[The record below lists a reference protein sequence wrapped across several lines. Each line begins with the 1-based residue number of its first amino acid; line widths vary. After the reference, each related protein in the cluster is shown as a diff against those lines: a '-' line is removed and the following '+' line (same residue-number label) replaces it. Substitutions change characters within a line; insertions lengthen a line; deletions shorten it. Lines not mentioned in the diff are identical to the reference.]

1 MSNELATLVNTQG
14 TLVTEAEAVRS
25 LATQWLLAYDSKRTR
40 EAYRD
45 ALSRFA
51 AFMSKGEPGG
61 IMKARRPHLDL
72 WARTMEA
79 EGLAPTTRA
88 RNLAAVSSFYAY
100 AVTAGELTANP
111 AEAVRR
117 PKVSDKSPR
126 LGLDL
131 DTSRQVRRAVEGM
144 SAQHKAAFA
153 LLFCEGLRASEACAV
168 RPSDFS
174 ESLGH
179 RALTVKGKG
188 GSIEPVAVPPLAWH
202 LLSEAMSEAQA
213 DNLTLL
219 RDGQGR
225 QLNRFQLSRIVAR
238 IGKAAK
244 LGRPLTPHDLRH
256 GCATA
261 SLEAGEPLH
270 QVQAHLRHKDP
281 KTTQRYNRNRERL
294 DSSAAY
300 GLAQAIS

>member
-1 MSNELATLVNTQG
+1 
-14 TLVTEAEAVRS
+14 
-25 LATQWLLAYDSKRTR
+25 
-40 EAYRD
+40 
-45 ALSRFA
+45 
-51 AFMSKGEPGG
+51 
-61 IMKARRPHLDL
+61 
-72 WARTMEA
+72 
-79 EGLAPTTRA
+79 
-88 RNLAAVSSFYAY
+88 
-100 AVTAGELTANP
+100 
-111 AEAVRR
+111 
-117 PKVSDKSPR
+117 VSDKSPR